1 MRAGNQMR
9 FTEPEFIELRLGGFS
24 ETFGFIDEQHD
35 RSISAAQMLRDAD
48 ILRRQT
54 GTGVGQEKNN
64 VGLLNRKLGL
74 PRHGLHNPFG
84 AHGLKTARIH
94 HDVRTGTDASLTVL
108 AISGETRKI
117 CHDGI
122 SAAGEPIEN
131 VDLPTLGRPRER

>member
-1 MRAGNQMR
+1 MR

-74 PRHGLHNPFG
+74 PAMACTIPS
-84 AHGLKTARIH
+84 
-94 HDVRTGTDASLTVL
+94 VRTGSKPPVSTTM
-108 AISGETRKI
+108 
-117 CHDGI
+117 
-122 SAAGEPIEN
+122 
-131 VDLPTLGRPRER
+131 